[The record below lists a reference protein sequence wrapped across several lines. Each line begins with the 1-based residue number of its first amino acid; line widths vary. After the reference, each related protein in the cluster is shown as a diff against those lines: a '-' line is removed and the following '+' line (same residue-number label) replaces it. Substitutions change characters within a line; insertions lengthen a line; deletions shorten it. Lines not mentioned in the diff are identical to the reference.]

1 MKEDNIAIDDWDLED
16 EEDTSPALYE
26 HYAFTA
32 GKGQEPLRVD
42 KFLMNFV
49 ENATRNKVQQAAKQG
64 NIFVNDLPVKAN
76 YRVKANDQVKV
87 LLPHPP
93 HNDLLVPENIPLN
106 IVYEDDSL
114 LVVNK
119 PAGMVV
125 HPGHGNYSGTL
136 INGLVYH
143 FENLPN
149 NSSNRPGL
157 VHRIDKDTSGLLVVA
172 KTEEAMLHLTQQ
184 FFYKTTQRE
193 YIALVWGNIEEEEGT
208 VRGHIGRHLKD
219 RLQMDVFVDGSHGKE
234 AVTHYK
240 VLERFGYVTLISC
253 KLETGRTHQIRVHLK
268 HIGHTLFN
276 DERYGGNKILKGTTF
291 AKYKQFV
298 ENCFTLLPRQALHA
312 KTLGFEHPLT
322 HEFLSFDS
330 EIPEDMQQCI
340 EKWREYKNAIK

>member
-1 MKEDNIAIDDWDLED
+1 MQSFEEEFEKDDE
-16 EEDTSPALYE
+16 LYE
-26 HYAFTA
+26 HYSFKA

-64 NIFVNDLPVKAN
+64 NIFVNGVPVKSN
-76 YRVKANDQVKV
+76 HRVKANDEVKV
-87 LLPHPP
+87 MFAHPP
-93 HNDLLVPENIPLN
+93 HEYLLTPENIPID
-106 IVYEDDSL
+106 IVYEDDQL

-136 INGLVYH
+136 INALIYH

-149 NSSNRPGL
+149 NSSERPGL
-157 VHRIDKDTSGLLVVA
+157 VHRIDKDTSGLLVIA
-172 KTEEAMLHLTQQ
+172 KTEEAMLHLAQQ
-184 FFYKTTQRE
+184 FFHKTSERE
-193 YIALVWGNIEEEEGT
+193 YIALVWGNVEQDEGT
-208 VRGHIGRHLKD
+208 VEGHIGRHLKD
-219 RLQMDVFVDGSHGKE
+219 RLQMDVFPDGSHGKE

-268 HIGHTLFN
+268 HIGHILFN

-298 ENCFTLLPRQALHA
+298 ENCFEVLPRQALHA
-312 KTLGFEHPLT
+312 KTLGFEHPT
-322 HEFLSFDS
+322 TGEFLRFDS
-330 EIPEDMQQCI
+330 ELPEDMVRCI
-340 EKWREYKNAIK
+340 EKWRNYKSVN